1 MTSLDLKMEVKEVK
15 ASTRKL
21 RCEWTSEMAFDLKS
35 MHGID
40 IFPDIKMQYRKDKI
54 DKILNNF

>member
-1 MTSLDLKMEVKEVK
+1 MEVKEVK

-35 MHGID
+35 MRGID